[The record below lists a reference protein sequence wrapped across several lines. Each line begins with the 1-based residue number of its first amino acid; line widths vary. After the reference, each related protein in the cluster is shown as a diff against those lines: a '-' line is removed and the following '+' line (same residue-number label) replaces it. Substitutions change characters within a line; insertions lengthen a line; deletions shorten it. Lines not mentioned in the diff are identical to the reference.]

1 MASESIHYNY
11 AENYLQAQQA
21 KGIYW
26 FVPDELRKAFH
37 ASPNAIKKT
46 LQRLHA
52 KNKVVKIRRGFY
64 VIIPPEYS
72 ATGILPASLYIH
84 PLMQFLKRDYYV
96 GLYSAAALHGAS
108 HQQPQDFCVVTKKPF
123 LRNIRNKKIVIHF
136 AIKKEWDN
144 KDVIEKKSDTG
155 YIKVSSPELTAL
167 DVICFQDKVGGLN
180 RAATILDELAEE
192 INPEKLAETA
202 ERYGQ
207 IATVQRL
214 GYFLDDIL
222 QHKEKIE
229 PLYNWLKNQV
239 DYPVFLKTGKKT
251 KEMSINNRWKVIK
264 NFSPESDL

>member
-1 MASESIHYNY
+1 MEIINYNY
-11 AENYLQAQQA
+11 VENYLLAQQA

-26 FVPDELRKAFH
+26 FVPDELCKAFQ

-52 KNKVVKIRRGFY
+52 KKKVVRIRREFY

-84 PLMQFLKRDYYV
+84 ALMKFLKRDYYV

-123 LRNIRNKKIVIHF
+123 LRNIRNKKVVIHF
-136 AIKKEWDN
+136 AIKKEWDS

-167 DVICFQDKVGGLN
+167 DVVYFQDNVGGLN
-180 RAATILDELAEE
+180 RVATILDELAEE
-192 INPEKLAETA
+192 INSEKLTETA
-202 ERYGQ
+202 GRYGQ

-214 GYFLDDIL
+214 GYFLEEVL
-222 QHKEKIE
+222 QHKDKTE
-229 PLYNWLKNQV
+229 PLYNWLKKQV
-239 DYPVFLKTGKKT
+239 DYPVFLKAGKKIKRMNT
-251 KEMSINNRWKVIK
+251 NNRWKVIK